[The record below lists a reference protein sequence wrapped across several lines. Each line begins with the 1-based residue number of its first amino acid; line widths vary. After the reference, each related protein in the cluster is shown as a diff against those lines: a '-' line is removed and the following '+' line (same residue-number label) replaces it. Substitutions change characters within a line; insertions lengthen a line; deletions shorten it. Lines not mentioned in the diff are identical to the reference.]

1 MLCLFTSK
9 YECNYTPGSSVQ
21 QPTVTLVNI
30 PSSNVSNNLTY
41 NVRQNLGPQPTHSHS
56 HQPIMSSN
64 TNWQYYQQN
73 QVRVATFMHVTIFEI
88 NRFGSLALRFQEM
101 VQIVGHFSRN
111 PVNPPPLHPYK
122 KVIDTKPSKL
132 NQIYFL
138 F

>member
-1 MLCLFTSK
+1 MCLIVSNWFKLKQIFFSLDKKNFYANVLLCLFTSK
-9 YECNYTPGSSVQ
+9 YEWNYTPGSSVQ

-88 NRFGSLALRFQEM
+88 NRFGSLALRFQEN
-101 VQIVGHFSRN
+101 GSNSWSF
-111 PVNPPPLHPYK
+111 
-122 KVIDTKPSKL
+122 
-132 NQIYFL
+132 
-138 F
+138 